1 MDLTE
6 EQIRVLGALIEKS
19 ATTPDQYPLSTNALV
34 TACNQKSSR
43 DPVMEL
49 SERDVTDA
57 IFALR
62 NDYKLARSLT
72 TGSRT
77 QKHRHIVDE
86 TWGLNEEQQAVLAVL
101 ALRGAQTPG
110 EIRTRTERYVGFH
123 DVEAVE
129 SVLLTLTEGE
139 DPFVVDLGRQP
150 GQGQNRWT
158 HLLGGEPVV
167 NEPTVGTAR
176 SASSRRT
183 GSTAELITRI
193 DALEARLAVL
203 EAELGVEPSDAQPP
217 DTSGGGVS
225 RTS

>member
-1 MDLTE
+1 MDLTPV
-6 EQIRVLGALIEKS
+6 QIRVLGSLLEKA

-43 DPVMEL
+43 DPVVQL
-49 SERDVTDA
+49 TEREVTDA

-62 NDYKLARSLT
+62 NDYQLARSSSA
-72 TGSRT
+72 GGRT

-110 EIRTRTERYVGFH
+110 ELRTRTERYVGFP

-129 SVLLTLTEGE
+129 TILLTLAEGD

-150 GQGQNRWT
+150 GQSQNRWT
-158 HLLGGEPVV
+158 HLLSGEPVV
-167 NEPTVGTAR
+167 AEPTVGRAAAPRAAGTTSS
-176 SASSRRT
+176 SALV
-183 GSTAELITRI
+183 ERI
-193 DALEARLAVL
+193 DQLEARLAAL
-203 EAELGVEPSDAQPP
+203 EAELGISPRQES
-217 DTSGGGVS
+217 
-225 RTS
+225 